1 MKILMVCLGN
11 ICRSPMAEGILRHKL
26 QERGLPFTTES
37 AGTAGSHVGEAPDR
51 RAIATMRRFGI
62 DISDLRARQVSAQD
76 FARFD
81 HLLAMDE
88 ENLLDLRALAP
99 DHETAS
105 RARLIMDLVPDHPL
119 RHVPDP
125 YYGGDVGFDTVYHML
140 DQACDRLIERT
151 MG

>member
-1 MKILMVCLGN
+1 
-11 ICRSPMAEGILRHKL
+11 
-26 QERGLPFTTES
+26 
-37 AGTAGSHVGEAPDR
+37 EAPDR

-99 DHETAS
+99 
-105 RARLIMDLVPDHPL
+105 
-119 RHVPDP
+119 
-125 YYGGDVGFDTVYHML
+125 
-140 DQACDRLIERT
+140 
-151 MG
+151 

>member
-1 MKILMVCLGN
+1 
-11 ICRSPMAEGILRHKL
+11 
-26 QERGLPFTTES
+26 
-37 AGTAGSHVGEAPDR
+37 
-51 RAIATMRRFGI
+51 MRRFGI

-105 RARLIMDLVPDHPL
+105 RARLIMDLVPEHRL

-125 YYGGDVGFDTVYHML
+125 YYGTDDGFEEVYRML
-140 DQACDRLIERT
+140 DAACDRLIDRSI
-151 MG
+151 G